1 MGYDA
6 ERARGL
12 LRLSLGRF
20 NTQAEIDRFLKILSD
35 ALSTPTQIPAP
46 DRPPEAMGAEALAV
60 S

>member
-6 ERARGL
+6 ERACGL

-20 NTQAEIDRFLKILSD
+20 NTQAEVDRFLKTLS
-35 ALSTPTQIPAP
+35 
-46 DRPPEAMGAEALAV
+46 EALATLDELHAQSQLRQVIEAETLAV